1 MRLEHQFRVA
11 APIDEVWS
19 ALLDPQHVAPCMPG
33 ATLTSVDGE
42 SFAGTVKVKLG
53 PVALL
58 YKGSGAFEST
68 DADARRVVIKASGKD
83 SRGNGTASAT
93 VEVTLSADSSST
105 VAAVVT
111 DLSVTGRP
119 AQFGRGMIT
128 EVGGKILDRFAE
140 CLAARLAPADA
151 PPEPAAAA
159 TPAATGSVAT
169 DPTSAT
175 EPATATDPA
184 AATES
189 ATTTD
194 PATAAAPAGAERP
207 ATAAPDQPV
216 TTESAGAE
224 RPAADARRPPRPAV
238 GSTARPAESPPPP
251 TSFPPE
257 AEPLDLL
264 EVAGAPAAK
273 RAAVLIGAALLLIV
287 IVAWLRRR

>member
-1 MRLEHQFRVA
+1 LEHQFRVA

-19 ALLDPQHVAPCMPG
+19 ALLDPQRVAPCMPG

-58 YKGSGAFEST
+58 YKGTGSFESA
-68 DADARRVVIKASGKD
+68 DADSRRAVIKASGKD

-93 VEVTLSADSSST
+93 IEVTLSADGGDT

-111 DLSVTGRP
+111 ELSVTGRP

-140 CLAARLAPADA
+140 CLAGKLVPAEES
-151 PPEPAAAA
+151 PPEP
-159 TPAATGSVAT
+159 VA
-169 DPTSAT
+169 
-175 EPATATDPA
+175 E
-184 AATES
+184 
-189 ATTTD
+189 
-194 PATAAAPAGAERP
+194 AAPAQPSTP
-207 ATAAPDQPV
+207 ALA
-216 TTESAGAE
+216 
-224 RPAADARRPPRPAV
+224 
-238 GSTARPAESPPPP
+238 
-251 TSFPPE
+251 

-264 EVAGAPAAK
+264 DVAGAPVAK
-273 RAAVLIGAALLLIV
+273 RAVVAVGALVLLIV

>member
-19 ALLDPQHVAPCMPG
+19 ALLDPQRVAPCMPG

-58 YKGSGAFEST
+58 YKGAGSFEST
-68 DADARRVVIKASGKD
+68 DAAARRAVIKASGKD

-93 VEVTLSADSSST
+93 VEVTLAADGGET

-111 DLSVTGRP
+111 ELSVTGRP
-119 AQFGRGMIT
+119 AQFGRGMIS

-140 CLAARLAPADA
+140 CLAGKLAPAE
-151 PPEPAAAA
+151 EPVAEEPVAEEESAAA
-159 TPAATGSVAT
+159 TGPGAPQG
-169 DPTSAT
+169 PTAVS
-175 EPATATDPA
+175 PPL
-184 AATES
+184 
-189 ATTTD
+189 
-194 PATAAAPAGAERP
+194 
-207 ATAAPDQPV
+207 
-216 TTESAGAE
+216 
-224 RPAADARRPPRPAV
+224 PPR
-238 GSTARPAESPPPP
+238 
-251 TSFPPE
+251 E

-264 EVAGAPAAK
+264 DAAGVPVAK
-273 RAAVLIGAALLLIV
+273 RAAMVIGAVVLLIV

>member
-1 MRLEHQFRVA
+1 VRLEHQFRVA

-140 CLAARLAPADA
+140 CLAARLAPAEA

-159 TPAATGSVAT
+159 TPAATGSAAT

-194 PATAAAPAGAERP
+194 PATAAAP
-207 ATAAPDQPV
+207 DQPV
-216 TTESAGAE
+216 TTESAGSE

>member
-1 MRLEHQFRVA
+1 VQLEHQFRVA

-19 ALLDPQHVAPCMPG
+19 ALLDPQRVAPCMPG

-58 YKGSGAFEST
+58 YKGTGLFEST
-68 DADARRVVIKASGKD
+68 DPAARRVVIKASGKD

-93 VEVTLSADSSST
+93 VEVTLSTDGAGT

-111 DLSVTGRP
+111 DLTVTGRP

-140 CLAARLAPADA
+140 CLAAKLAPAA
-151 PPEPAAAA
+151 AESNEEGPAAEPASAAEPPSA
-159 TPAATGSVAT
+159 T
-169 DPTSAT
+169 AT
-175 EPATATDPA
+175 EPTATTA
-184 AATES
+184 AGTTAAES
-189 ATTTD
+189 TAAD
-194 PATAAAPAGAERP
+194 TAAAEPDTIAAARPAGAERP
-207 ATAAPDQPV
+207 AAPP
-216 TTESAGAE
+216 
-224 RPAADARRPPRPAV
+224 V
-238 GSTARPAESPPPP
+238 GS
-251 TSFPPE
+251 

-264 EVAGAPAAK
+264 EVAGAPVAK
-273 RAAVLIGAALLLIV
+273 RAVVLIGAAVLLIV